1 MAKIEDVSHEFIPL
15 EKRNH
20 KASEMFFTWF
30 SASTVSTTLVTGAL
44 AILVGLDFLWATISI
59 IVGHAIGAV
68 IMALH
73 AAIGPKSGLP
83 QVVQSRAQFGYYGAI
98 LPMVIIFTMYIGYG
112 STNTVVVGQ
121 GLQETLG
128 LNLNLMVILSLIPTV
143 LIAIFGQSILQKS
156 LKVFTIIFIF
166 IFVILTILLF
176 ANLNNTQLISGEF
189 NLSAFILMA
198 SICVTWQITY
208 GPYVS
213 DHTRFIRPEESKKTF
228 YYSYAGTF
236 LSSAW
241 LMILGALSA
250 SMVTDGN
257 VMAQINS
264 LGTIGWIIAFLLTI
278 GILIINSLNIYGAGI
293 ILLSIISNF
302 IPFKTTAKL
311 RVIAS
316 IAIAFTIA
324 LIATVGAGNFMANF
338 QMYLVFI
345 LFFIIPWSTITL
357 MDFFVLGRSHYH
369 HSEYGK
375 KDGIFKAFNTKTI
388 AVYLITILI
397 QVPFLNTEIYVGPI
411 AKAMNGV
418 DIAWII
424 GIIVAATLYYVLIK
438 ITVPVLSSS
447 NTPSLEE

>member
-15 EKRNH
+15 EKRNN

-257 VMAQINS
+257 VMGQINS

>member
-1 MAKIEDVSHEFIPL
+1 MAKIENVSHEFIPI

-30 SASTVSTTLVTGAL
+30 SASTVSTTVVTGAL

-59 IVGHAIGAV
+59 ILGHAIGAI

-98 LPMVIIFTMYIGYG
+98 LPMIIIFIMYIGYG
-112 STNTVVVGQ
+112 STNTIVVGQ

-128 LNLNLMVILSLIPTV
+128 LNLNLMVIVSLIPMV

-156 LKVFTIIFIF
+156 LRVFTILFIF

-176 ANLNNTQLISGEF
+176 TNLNSTQLISGEF
-189 NLSAFILMA
+189 NLSAFILMT

-228 YYSYAGTF
+228 FYSYAGTF

-241 LMILGALSA
+241 LMVLGALSA
-250 SMVTDGN
+250 TMVTDGN
-257 VMAQINS
+257 VMGQIKS
-264 LGTIGWIIAFLLTI
+264 MGTIGWIIAFSLTI
-278 GILIINSLNIYGAGI
+278 GVLVINSLNIYGAGI

-302 IPFKTTAKL
+302 IPFKTTARL
-311 RVIAS
+311 RVFAS
-316 IAIAFTIA
+316 LFIA
-324 LIATVGAGNFMANF
+324 LIMGLIATIGAGNFMANF
-338 QMYLVFI
+338 QMYLVFV

-357 MDFFVLGRSHYH
+357 MDFFILGRTHYH
-369 HSEYGK
+369 HSEYEK
-375 KDGIFKAFNTKTI
+375 KDGIFKVFNTKTI
-388 AVYLITILI
+388 AVYLITILLQI
-397 QVPFLNTEIYVGPI
+397 PFLNTEIYVGPI

-418 DIAWII
+418 DIAWIV
-424 GIIVAATLYYVLIK
+424 GILISATLYYVLIK
-438 ITVPVLSSS
+438 NAVPIINT

>member
-388 AVYLITILI
+388 AVYLITIVI